1 MLKSTVFEKK
11 KNHLSVVSEA
21 GSIWQKK
28 LKKMFAFDP
37 NRGTFFQKKQIL
49 EYYALSKMS
58 HHAVLGWAVDVHQSK
73 RHKASDMP

>member
-1 MLKSTVFEKK
+1 MLKSSVFEKK
-11 KNHLSVVSEA
+11 KNHISVVKLA
-21 GSIWQKK
+21 PFDKK
-28 LKKMFAFDP
+28 IEKIFRFWSKQRDIFP
-37 NRGTFFQKKQIL
+37 KKKQIL

>member
-1 MLKSTVFEKK
+1 MLKSSVFELK
-11 KNHLSVVSEA
+11 KNHLSVVKLA
-21 GSIWQKK
+21 PFDKK
-28 LKKMFAFDP
+28 IGKKNFAFDP
-37 NRGTFFQKKQIL
+37 NRGTFFQKKRIL

>member
-11 KNHLSVVSEA
+11 KNHLSVVKLA
-21 GSIWQKK
+21 PFVKK
-28 LKKMFAFDP
+28 KEKKKFAFEP
-37 NRGTFFQKKQIL
+37 NSGAFFQKKTD
-49 EYYALSKMS
+49 YYALSKMS